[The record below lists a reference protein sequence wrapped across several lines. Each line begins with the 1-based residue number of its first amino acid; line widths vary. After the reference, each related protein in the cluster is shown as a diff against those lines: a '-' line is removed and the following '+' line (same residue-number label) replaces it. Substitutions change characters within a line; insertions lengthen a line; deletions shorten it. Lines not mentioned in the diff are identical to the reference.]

1 MLQSSS
7 PSGPYVESKKLFQK
21 FILSVW
27 VIISFYSLFY
37 ILMGAYFS
45 AAPVVIGA
53 ILLTP
58 ITLLLEKKSF
68 HTSARVLF
76 LLSCNF
82 YIYVSSLGFG
92 HTINT
97 EYYSIPA
104 LMLSLLVNE
113 VEDTRTMLFG
123 ACLPII
129 TWLLTNFLGTSLIP
143 ENLIFIPPYK
153 NFFIMINFVGSF
165 GLASVFLTFF
175 LRTIKIQRMKM
186 IASAKM
192 SSLGEMAGG
201 IAHEINNPLTIISGK
216 VNKIRLQVV
225 SEKIEME
232 KIISDLDRIESTSKR
247 IAKIVKGLRT
257 FSRES
262 EKDPFI
268 LVPAREILEETLEL
282 CRERI
287 KNYKIELKIN
297 CPEDI
302 QINCRPIQISQVLM
316 NLIGNAIDAVEPLT
330 EKWIAIDFY
339 KKGDLVQMSVTD
351 SGTGIPSKVVEKMM
365 NPFFTT
371 KDVGKGTGLG
381 LSISKSILEDHKA
394 SITYDKLSKNTRFLV
409 SFENQKTS

>member
-1 MLQSSS
+1 
-7 PSGPYVESKKLFQK
+7 
-21 FILSVW
+21 
-27 VIISFYSLFY
+27 
-37 ILMGAYFS
+37 
-45 AAPVVIGA
+45 
-53 ILLTP
+53 
-58 ITLLLEKKSF
+58 
-68 HTSARVLF
+68 
-76 LLSCNF
+76 
-82 YIYVSSLGFG
+82 
-92 HTINT
+92 
-97 EYYSIPA
+97 
-104 LMLSLLVNE
+104 
-113 VEDTRTMLFG
+113 
-123 ACLPII
+123 
-129 TWLLTNFLGTSLIP
+129 
-143 ENLIFIPPYK
+143 
-153 NFFIMINFVGSF
+153 MINFVGSF
-165 GLASVFLTFF
+165 GLASVFLTIF